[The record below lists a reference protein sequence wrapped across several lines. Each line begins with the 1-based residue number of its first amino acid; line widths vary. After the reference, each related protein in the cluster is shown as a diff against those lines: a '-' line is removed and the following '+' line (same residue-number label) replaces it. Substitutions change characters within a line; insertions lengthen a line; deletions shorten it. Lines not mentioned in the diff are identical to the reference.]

1 MVGLVDFGLIRFEA
15 VMTARAVAVPTRA
28 ETSSATMAFAATMGR
43 EGESAAA
50 RAVVSEALVD
60 AFARGAALDAR
71 EFERVLEGVRRGMA
85 CVGRRGRAC
94 VGAFDVFGAL
104 SGAVGKSEAL
114 DAVGAA
120 VAERAAKKTEGDD
133 DAHAARAM
141 EALRFYV
148 VRRGVVRED
157 GVIAPDADS
166 NVGEILAPMVNFAT
180 KLLDAETSSEDA
192 AQAALFLAAVCAV
205 CGHLKGVDDGWR
217 AKARAIMNASPISIR
232 TLVGAKVKYMSRA
245 RAKDAARRALKKIS
259 HVTTPIADATLSK
272 DAARAQT
279 IDTSSSSLPPVQTPR
294 AVVEDDEREDAA
306 TRDAEAEAAA
316 EKKQTDASFAMRRH
330 FECVFTGDASGEIS
344 VHDFFSYKIDVV
356 CAFSQD
362 FLGTVS
368 SAIKWVRKCRMTQR
382 RAMLLKVNDTSHRT
396 MEHALRTKIEAN
408 ISALGRLAHLA
419 DMVGVRRLILANKDK
434 PFVTSRNVDEWV
446 QSGFDLVRVIARST
460 PSLGAFCVVAFAS
473 HTPSNSRVIDSL
485 SVLSARMAFIRWSRA
500 MYSRRAEAKEK
511 LVALVHYET
520 AVMRKAFGAL
530 REYAPYHRE
539 RSNELVLK
547 FGRRWR
553 NNARSRSQY
562 VSFDQEYASS
572 STNLAASGS
581 DSIARAN
588 SFYGSKPWSP
598 SINGPGSS
606 ARAKSRRTLSV
617 LSRGSKGPLADHWDL
632 EPDAPVVA
640 LTDEQR
646 RMQEVFHAWIEFV
659 YEQISTGSNMRAI
672 EHRNVSLMRKS
683 FKAMRRYVVR
693 SVGVRE
699 KAVAVENA
707 AHKLDFFITGGTAFR
722 RWLKGVRY
730 IKRLYAFVDE
740 EVVRWRTEL
749 RMNCFRA
756 WREVAASGAQTTLW
770 EEQMLADVTPTL
782 NEYRR
787 RVWMRHWI
795 DATNASLEERYDA
808 ARKHRTSTLLRA
820 WKTCAERLAIRRC
833 VDEMMSRLS
842 LESAE

>member
-1 MVGLVDFGLIRFEA
+1 MDCDFRRAVD
-15 VMTARAVAVPTRA
+15 MTARGVAVPTRA

-43 EGESAAA
+43 DGASAAA
-50 RAVVSEALVD
+50 CAIVSEALVD
-60 AFARGAALDAR
+60 AFARGAELNVR

-85 CVGRRGRAC
+85 TEERRGKAC
-94 VGAFDVFGAL
+94 VGAFDVFGAM
-104 SGAVGKSEAL
+104 SAVAGKSEAL
-114 DAVGAA
+114 DAVGVA
-120 VAERAAKKTEGDD
+120 VAERAAKKAEGDD
-133 DAHAARAM
+133 DAHVARAM
-141 EALRFYV
+141 EALRFNI
-148 VRRGVVRED
+148 VRRATIRED
-157 GVIAPDADS
+157 GMIVPDADS
-166 NVGEILAPMVNFAT
+166 NVGEIVAPMVKFAT
-180 KLLDAETSSEDA
+180 KLLEAETSREDA
-192 AQAALFLAAVCAV
+192 VQAALFLAAVCAV
-205 CGHLKGVDDGWR
+205 CGHLKDVDDRWR

-232 TLVGAKVKYMSRA
+232 TLVGAKVKYMSSA
-245 RAKDAARRALKKIS
+245 RAKDAARRALKSIS
-259 HVTTPIADATLSK
+259 HVTTPIADARRLK
-272 DAARAQT
+272 DGARAQT
-279 IDTSSSSLPPVQTPR
+279 TDAASASARAIATPCG
-294 AVVEDDEREDAA
+294 VTEDDERAA
-306 TRDAEAEAAA
+306 AAARDAEDEAAA

-330 FECVFTGDASGEIS
+330 FECVFKGDASGDTS

-362 FLGTVS
+362 FLGTLS
-368 SAIKWVRKCRMTQR
+368 AAIKWVRKCRMTQR
-382 RAMLLKVNDTSHRT
+382 RAMILKVNATSHRT

-408 ISALGRLAHLA
+408 VSALGRLAHLA
-419 DMVGVRRLILANKDK
+419 DMVGARRLILANKDK

-473 HTPSNSRVIDSL
+473 HTPSNTRLIDSL
-485 SVLSARMAFIRWSRA
+485 SVLSTRMAFMRWSRA
-500 MYSRRAEAKEK
+500 MYFRRAEAKEK

-539 RSNELVLK
+539 RAKELVLK
-547 FGRRWR
+547 FGLRWR
-553 NNARSRSQY
+553 SNAQTRSKY
-562 VSFDQEYASS
+562 VSFDHEYAAA
-572 STNLAASGS
+572 STSLAANRP

-598 SINGPGSS
+598 SLKGPGSS
-606 ARAKSRRTLSV
+606 SRGKSRRTLSV
-617 LSRGSKGPLADHWDL
+617 LSRGSKGALADHSDF
-632 EPDAPVVA
+632 EPDVAPVVA

-646 RMQEVFHAWIEFV
+646 RMQELFHAWIEFV
-659 YEQISTGSNMRAI
+659 YEQISTGSSLRAI

-699 KAVAVENA
+699 KNVAVESA
-707 AHKLDFFITGGTAFR
+707 AHKLDFFITGGAAFR

-740 EVVRWRTEL
+740 EVVRWREEL

-782 NEYRR
+782 NQYRR
-787 RVWMRHWI
+787 RVWMHHWM
-795 DATNASLEERYDA
+795 DATRVSLEERYDA
-808 ARKHRTSTLLRA
+808 ARRRRASTLLRA
-820 WKTCAERLAIRRC
+820 WKTRAERLAIRRC
-833 VDEMMSRLS
+833 VDEMMARLS
-842 LESAE
+842 LDAGVE